1 MGSSVAY
8 SMQLQLSKH
17 AMIILQPPQQ
27 QQHLQQLQHK
37 QPQQAVPVLLLV
49 VISRGFLV
57 CSLSPT
63 RESPTPIAQLMVALI
78 NRGARLLQT
87 CSATMFL
94 VTGVTVEPHVLVPQR

>member
-1 MGSSVAY
+1 MGDSSVAY

-17 AMIILQPPQQ
+17 ATIILQPPQ
-27 QQHLQQLQHK
+27 HK
-37 QPQQAVPVLLLV
+37 QLQQAVLVLLLV
-49 VISRGFLV
+49 VISPDFLV

-63 RESPTPIAQLMVALI
+63 RESPTPLAQLMAALI